1 MLSPSR
7 VEPWGSSDGT
17 LDGLHREDHM
27 SRSRRLR
34 LSLIVAVAS
43 TAACAPVVFAPGTG
57 FGVAV
62 GPSLSPSL
70 SACSL
75 LGSSSL
81 AARLGLSTPSLHI
94 GELRNRVAA
103 IQSKYAL
110 SANAPGSEKAAWKR
124 AATGE
129 CY

>member
-1 MLSPSR
+1 
-7 VEPWGSSDGT
+7 
-17 LDGLHREDHM
+17 M
-27 SRSRRLR
+27 SKNKRLR
-34 LSLIVAVAS
+34 LGMIVVALS
-43 TAACAPVVFAPGTG
+43 AAGCAPVVFAPGTG
-57 FGVAV
+57 FGVSV

-103 IQSKYAL
+103 IQSEYAL
-110 SANAPGSEKAAWKR
+110 SANAPGSEMAGWKR

>member
-1 MLSPSR
+1 M
-7 VEPWGSSDGT
+7 SS
-17 LDGLHREDHM
+17 
-27 SRSRRLR
+27 SKCLR
-34 LSLIVAVAS
+34 LGLIAAVA
-43 TAACAPVVFAPGTG
+43 TAAACAPVAFAPGGG

-62 GPSLSPSL
+62 GPSLQPNL

-103 IQSKYAL
+103 IQSEYSL
-110 SANAPGSEKAAWKR
+110 SANAPGSEMAGWKR